1 MIELH
6 KYIFQIVCA
15 LLSDKM
21 QRLSNEY
28 FLEYKTILLGLWE
41 ETQTMFRIRYVIPGR
56 NRESYVFMNQYR
68 FANRIW
74 PACIVAKTVHK
85 RREDNRTM
93 GNKSNRQIIVLSGL
107 AGNEK
112 LGYLLE
118 WERWNSVQ
126 GNLRSFRKR

>member
-1 MIELH
+1 
-6 KYIFQIVCA
+6 
-15 LLSDKM
+15 
-21 QRLSNEY
+21 
-28 FLEYKTILLGLWE
+28 
-41 ETQTMFRIRYVIPGR
+41 MFRIRYVIPGSNR
-56 NRESYVFMNQYR
+56 ERERESYVFMNQYR
-68 FANRIW
+68 FTNRIW
-74 PACIVAKTVHK
+74 SACIAAKTVHK

-107 AGNEK
+107 EVNEK